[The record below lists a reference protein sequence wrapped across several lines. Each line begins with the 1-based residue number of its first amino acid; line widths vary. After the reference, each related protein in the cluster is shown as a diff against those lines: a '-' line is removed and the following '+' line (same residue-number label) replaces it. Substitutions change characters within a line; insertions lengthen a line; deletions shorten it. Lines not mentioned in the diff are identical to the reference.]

1 MPRAAKEYLKLEA
14 IFAVKVHK
22 LRYCYVGLILMLG
35 ILPHN
40 TKHQIKA
47 PASDQVRAHEYT
59 LYEYSPL
66 KQLPTLRGFHCHEAK
81 CSVKR

>member
-1 MPRAAKEYLKLEA
+1 MLRAAKEYLKLES
-14 IFAVKVHK
+14 FSAVKMHK

-59 LYEYSPL
+59 LYESSPL
-66 KQLPTLRGFHCHEAK
+66 DQLPTLLIFIATKIGVQ
-81 CSVKR
+81 SKR